1 MLDGTIFVLFY
12 QEQKRTY
19 RGELEGGQGDGVHL
33 DQLTVNIL
41 VDMEIFSFESGKEKF
56 NICTAHIKYL
66 KPTAALQLVH

>member
-1 MLDGTIFVLFY
+1 MRPSSCCFTRNRRGHTG
-12 QEQKRTY
+12 
-19 RGELEGGQGDGVHL
+19 GELEGGQGDGVHL

>member
-1 MLDGTIFVLFY
+1 MGPSSCCFT
-12 QEQKRTY
+12 RNRRGHTG
-19 RGELEGGQGDGVHL
+19 GELEGGQGDGVHL

>member
-1 MLDGTIFVLFY
+1 MGPSSCCFT
-12 QEQKRTY
+12 RNR
-19 RGELEGGQGDGVHL
+19 RGHTGGGLEGGQGDVVHL

>member
-1 MLDGTIFVLFY
+1 MGPSSCCFT
-12 QEQKRTY
+12 RNRRGHTG
-19 RGELEGGQGDGVHL
+19 GELEGGQGDGVHL
-33 DQLTVNIL
+33 HQLTVNIL